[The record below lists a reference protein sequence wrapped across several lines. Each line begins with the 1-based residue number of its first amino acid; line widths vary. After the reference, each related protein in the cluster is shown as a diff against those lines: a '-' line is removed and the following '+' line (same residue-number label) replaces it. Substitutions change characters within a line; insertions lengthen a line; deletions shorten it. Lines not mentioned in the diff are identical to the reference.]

1 MLVIYTSPGCASCRK
16 ATHWLKEKAINY
28 VEKNIFNSLLKES
41 ELKYILARSENG
53 IDDIISKRS
62 KIIREQNIDIDSM
75 STSELIDF
83 VRNNPSTMKRP
94 IMIDE
99 RNFLVGYDEEEIEA
113 FDVRNI
119 RKHLQSECPGQ
130 ECPSFDTCGKLRE
143 DYQFE
148 G

>member
-16 ATHWLKEKAINY
+16 AKHWLKERNISY
-28 VEKNIFNSLLKES
+28 VEKNIFNSLLRDS
-41 ELKYILARSENG
+41 ELKYILSRSENG

-62 KIIREQNIDIDSM
+62 KIIKQQNIDIDSM
-75 STSELIDF
+75 SVNELIEF

-113 FDVRNI
+113 FNVKEI
-119 RKHLQSECPGQ
+119 RKRIQADCAGPGCPNY
-130 ECPSFDTCGKLRE
+130 DTCGKLRE
-143 DYQFE
+143 AE
-148 G
+148 GN

>member
-16 ATHWLKEKAINY
+16 AKHWLKEKGVAY
-28 VEKNIFNSLLKES
+28 VEKNIFNSLLREN
-41 ELKYILARSENG
+41 ELKYILSRSENG

-75 STSELIDF
+75 SISELISF
-83 VRNNPSTMKRP
+83 VRNNPSAMKRP

-113 FDVRNI
+113 FNVREI
-119 RKHLQSECPGQ
+119 RRHIQSECEGKQ
-130 ECPSFDTCGKLRE
+130 CPSYDTCGKLRE